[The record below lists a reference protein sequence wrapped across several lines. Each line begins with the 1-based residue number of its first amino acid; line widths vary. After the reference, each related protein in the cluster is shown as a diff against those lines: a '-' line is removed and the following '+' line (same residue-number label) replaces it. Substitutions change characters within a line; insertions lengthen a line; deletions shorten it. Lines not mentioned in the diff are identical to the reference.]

1 MVMFDNKLKDIE
13 AAIAFLK
20 LYRSMTDLN
29 DPQNAH
35 ISFMFERATDRLIDA
50 RAERLINQGKLAEL
64 DELREMLEQ
73 V

>member
-1 MVMFDNKLKDIE
+1 MIMFDNELKDIA
-13 AAIAFLK
+13 AAIAFLQ

-29 DPQNAH
+29 DLHNAR
-35 ISFMFERATDRLIDA
+35 ISLMFERATGMLIDA

>member
-1 MVMFDNKLKDIE
+1 
-13 AAIAFLK
+13 
-20 LYRSMTDLN
+20 
-29 DPQNAH
+29 
-35 ISFMFERATDRLIDA
+35 MFEQATDMLIDA